1 MDTQALKTFVDIA
14 QSGSFSA
21 TAERLHLSQPAVS
34 KRIAALEQQV
44 GHKLL
49 DRVGRRVMLTEAGS
63 NLLPHAQQVLITL
76 ADATRSLSRLQDD
89 VSGRLSLG
97 TSHHIGLHR
106 LPPVLRQFTQHYPD
120 VDLDIHFMD
129 SEQACDAVIDGSLEM
144 AVVTLPPEANAL
156 LSTQLLWP
164 DPLDVIVG
172 PAHPLADQREVKL
185 TTLAAYPAVLPDEQ
199 TYTHRIIQTALA
211 RVNTQLHVRLATN
224 YLETI
229 KMLVNIGLG
238 WSVLPRAMIDAE
250 IVALQVPGLHMQRE
264 LGCVRHRDRATSAA
278 ARAFM
283 QTATHCAAPN

>member
-14 QSGSFSA
+14 SSGSFSA
-21 TAERLHLSQPAVS
+21 TAERLHLSQPAIS

-49 DRVGRRVMLTEAGS
+49 DRVGRKVMLTEAGH

-76 ADATRSLSRLQDD
+76 ADATRSLSRLHND
-89 VSGRLSLG
+89 VSGRLSVG

-106 LPPVLRQFTQHYPD
+106 LPPVLRQFTQQFPD

-129 SEQACDAVIDGSLEM
+129 SEQACDAVIDGRLEM
-144 AVVTLPPEANAL
+144 AVVTLPPDPDARL
-156 LSTQLLWP
+156 TTQLLWP

-172 PAHPLADQREVKL
+172 PAHALAEYSEVNL
-185 TTLAAYPAVLPDEQ
+185 TTLASYPAVLPDEQ
-199 TYTHRIIQTALA
+199 TYTHRIIQTALQ

-238 WSVLPRAMIDAE
+238 WSVLPRAMIDDD
-250 IVALQVPGLHMQRE
+250 IIALHVPGLTMQRE
-264 LGCVRHRDRATSAA
+264 LGSVRHRDRATSAA
-278 ARAFM
+278 ASAFM
-283 QTATHCAAPN
+283 HTAAACAGTP

>member
-14 QSGSFSA
+14 SSGSFSA
-21 TAERLHLSQPAVS
+21 TAERLHLSQPAIS

-49 DRVGRRVMLTEAGS
+49 DRVGRKVMLTEAGH

-76 ADATRSLSRLQDD
+76 ADATRSLSRLHND
-89 VSGRLSLG
+89 VSGRLSVG

-106 LPPVLRQFTQHYPD
+106 LPPVLRQFTQQFPD

-129 SEQACDAVIDGSLEM
+129 SEQACDAVIDGRLEM
-144 AVVTLPPEANAL
+144 AVVTLPPDPDARL
-156 LSTQLLWP
+156 TTQLLWP

-172 PAHPLADQREVKL
+172 PAHPLAEYSEVNL
-185 TTLAAYPAVLPDEQ
+185 TTLASYPAVLPDEQ
-199 TYTHRIIQTALA
+199 TYTHRIIQTALQ

-238 WSVLPRAMIDAE
+238 WSVLPRAMIDDD
-250 IVALQVPGLHMQRE
+250 IIALHVPGLTMQRE
-264 LGCVRHRDRATSAA
+264 LGSVRHRDRATSAA
-278 ARAFM
+278 ASAFM
-283 QTATHCAAPN
+283 HTAAACAGTS